1 MSESKKHTKEDAIRT
16 LQKQAWDRA
25 MKDNYKPNAGT
36 PHDWEDYWIQVAME
50 DKKKD
55 EETD

>member
-1 MSESKKHTKEDAIRT
+1 MSEKYTKEDAIRT

>member
-1 MSESKKHTKEDAIRT
+1 MSEKYTKEDAMRT

-36 PHDWEDYWIQVAME
+36 PHDWEDYE
-50 DKKKD
+50 KNKED